1 VAAEARVDR
10 GRGRTTGA
18 TLARRAIAEFI
29 GTAFLLMAIV
39 GSGIAA
45 SRLSPDDVG
54 LQLLENAAATAAAL
68 VAIILAVGPVSG
80 AHINPVIT
88 LANRVFRGI
97 GSVEAYTYVVAQ
109 FAGAAAGSIVA
120 NLMFSL
126 PPVTL
131 STTARSNGG
140 IWLAESVATFGLVL
154 VVFGVARSGRASV
167 APFAVGAYIMAAFFF
182 TSSTSFANPAVT
194 VARTLSNTFT
204 GIAPGSVPAFVAG
217 QLVGA
222 LLGLAVVRLLYPEAE
237 EVAPRMVVPKRATD
251 DARTRD

>member
-1 VAAEARVDR
+1 
-10 GRGRTTGA
+10 
-18 TLARRAIAEFI
+18 
-29 GTAFLLMAIV
+29 LLVAIV

-45 SRLSPDDVG
+45 SRLSSGDVG

-88 LANRVFRGI
+88 LADRIFGGMR
-97 GSVEAYTYVVAQ
+97 SVEASTYIAAQ
-109 FAGAAAGSIVA
+109 FAGATAGSILA

-126 PPVTL
+126 PAVTL
-131 STTARSNGG
+131 STATRSDGG
-140 IWLAESVATFGLVL
+140 IWLAECVATSGLVL
-154 VVFGVARSGRASV
+154 VVFGVARSGRGSV
-167 APFAVGAYIMAAFFF
+167 APFAVGAYIMGAFFF

-194 VARTLSNTFT
+194 VARTLSNTFA

-222 LLGLAVVRLLYPEAE
+222 LVGVGIVWLLYPDADQ
-237 EVAPRMVVPKRATD
+237 VAPRIIVPRQAAD
-251 DARTRD
+251 DPPPRS